1 MVKLNVGLVDR
12 YCDWL
17 SVVVWFSNDSI
28 NCVVSVVVDWFKRF
42 DNDVV
47 EATVDVGG
55 WYVVVA
61 GLGLG
66 VVVVVTSGVDVCH
79 GVDADVEEV
88 TIFVVLTS
96 GGIDVVSVFSTLV
109 VVCNC
114 DALQIYNEWSI
125 SLHVMLCEHR
135 YKKCV
140 SICQRSTQDILKVTK
155 ILYSLSLSIYMI
167 HMYM

>member
-12 YCDWL
+12 YCDGL

-42 DNDVV
+42 DIIVV
-47 EATVDVGG
+47 EANVDVGG
-55 WYVVVA
+55 WYVVVTGR
-61 GLGLG
+61 GLD
-66 VVVVVTSGVDVCH
+66 VVVVVTSGVDVRH

-88 TIFVVLTS
+88 SIFVVLTT

-109 VVCNC
+109 VVCNSG
-114 DALQIYNEWSI
+114 ALQIYNEWSI
-125 SLHVMLCEHR
+125 RSHVILCEQR

-140 SICQRSTQDILKVTK
+140 FTCQRSTQAILKVRK
-155 ILYSLSLSIYMI
+155 ILYSRS
-167 HMYM
+167 